1 MIATAAPDRE
11 HLHRWRYAGRCHD
24 THPKCEQ
31 PHWLV
36 CLDCSQ
42 RKASRCGRSS
52 RAVCNPCGDTY
63 RRRVKRVFASGW
75 CDNPLKAMVML
86 TVTAPGDQAHTLPN
100 GQRFPCTPEGGICIG
115 EFNTLAGQAFNRLM
129 QDLRRRYGDVQ
140 YARAAEVQ
148 KRGALH
154 FHIVMRVPR
163 LGTLLGDFDKR
174 NPFCALRQLV
184 ERHGFGHEIELE
196 PATESAAW
204 YCAKYVSKSCDDRQ
218 TLPWLDRHTG
228 ELSTGNGRYRP
239 WSASRRW
246 GATMASIRATQAAWA
261 QAAETTDGA
270 EPPQAATPAAVAAL
284 EPKTHLYTNDDPV
297 ALIRTHLG
305 GVVVSE
311 ERP

>member
-1 MIATAAPDRE
+1 MPPRQ
-11 HLHRWRYAGRCHD
+11 RWIIPTRLSRLGWPKPRRLSRRIFALMAWGCCSYAGRCHEA
-24 THPKCEQ
+24 HPKCEQ

-36 CLDCSQ
+36 CLDCAQ
-42 RKASRCGRSS
+42 RKAARCGRSS
-52 RAVCNPCGDTY
+52 RTVCNPCGETY

-75 CDNPLKAMVML
+75 SDNPLKAMIML

-100 GQRFPCTPEGGICIG
+100 GQRCPCTPEGGVVVG
-115 EFNTLAGQAFNRLM
+115 EFNSVAGQAFNRLV

-163 LGTLLGDFDKR
+163 LGTLLGDLDKR
-174 NPFCALRQLV
+174 NPFCVLRQLV

-228 ELSTGNGRYRP
+228 ELSEGHSG
-239 WSASRRW
+239 
-246 GATMASIRATQAAWA
+246 
-261 QAAETTDGA
+261 
-270 EPPQAATPAAVAAL
+270 AVARSL
-284 EPKTHLYTNDDPV
+284 QSEPCLCQGACSWRCLRAERRPV
-297 ALIRTHLG
+297 ARG
-305 GVVVSE
+305 DRGS
-311 ERP
+311 